1 MRAADLRRWLWAG
14 AGLLA
19 GLGALAGLAAAV
31 RGGHLLPLERIE
43 LAEAPQ
49 RVTREEVRAAVAP
62 HLHRSLLGVDVA
74 GARRALEQLAWV
86 AEAEPRRSWPGTLTI
101 RLRERR
107 ALAEWRGGPALVDPR
122 GELFRPPA
130 SRRPSGLPRLAGP
143 RGRRG
148 DVVRVFREAR
158 QLFDETGVNLA
169 ALSLSPRGLWQA
181 RLGGGAR
188 LVIGRE
194 RPVPRVERFAA
205 ALPTLRAREQ
215 GRSMERADLRYPNG
229 FAVAWEA
236 ADETD

>member
-1 MRAADLRRWLWAG
+1 MAVDLRRWLWAG

-49 RVTREEVRAAVAP
+49 RVTGEEVRSAVAP
-62 HLHRSLLGVDVA
+62 HLHRSLLGVDVD
-74 GARRALEQLAWV
+74 GARAALERLAWV
-86 AEAEPRRSWPGTLTI
+86 AEAELHRSWPGTLTV

-107 ALAEWRGGPALVDPR
+107 ALAEWRGGSALVDIG
-122 GELFRPPA
+122 GELFSPPA

-143 RGRRG
+143 QGRQG
-148 DVVRVFREAR
+148 DVARVFKAAR
-158 QLFDETGVNLA
+158 RRFDEAGVDLA
-169 ALSLSPRGLWQA
+169 ALSLSPQGLWRA
-181 RLGGGAR
+181 ELDGGAR
-188 LVIGRE
+188 LVIGRK

-205 ALPTLRAREQ
+205 ALPALREREQ
-215 GRSMERADLRYPNG
+215 GPMERADLRYPNG
-229 FAVAWEA
+229 FAVAWGA